1 MRWLKFSAV
10 GFVLVG
16 AVACAKIELAP
27 HLVPLSK
34 ETMMLLGKKGMDP
47 ASPLYVRVF
56 KEESEL
62 EVWKLRA
69 DGRYHHLKTY
79 PICNWSGDLGPK
91 VKQGDKQAPEGFYS
105 VPRTQMNPNSQ
116 FHLAFNLGYPN
127 AYDRANKRT
136 GDFLMVH
143 GKCKSAGCY
152 AMTDALIEEIYA
164 LARESFIGGQEA
176 IPIHAFPFRMTDAN
190 MERHKSK
197 EWIGFWQTLK
207 QGYDHFET
215 TRLPPPVTICE
226 RKYVVAATPIN
237 ANVKVN
243 PEGQCPA
250 LQKASVE
257 PFTPKPNEKTT
268 EDMVIAPGAKL
279 RGIAQAS
286 TGLPAVGQIKSD
298 AQPQSKLGATSGR
311 PATWETSVMGLGT
324 GPGMGLGTGPGMGL
338 GARSTP

>member
-1 MRWLKFSAV
+1 MIVRTIKV
-10 GFVLVG
+10 VLVG
-16 AVACAKIELAP
+16 LALATIAACAKIELAP

-47 ASPLYVRVF
+47 SSPLFVRLF

-69 DGRYHHLKTY
+69 DGRYYHFKTY

-91 VKQGDKQAPEGFYS
+91 IKQGDKQAPEGFYA
-105 VPRTQMNPNSQ
+105 VPRSQMNPNSQ

-127 AYDRANKRT
+127 VYDRANKRT

-164 LARESFIGGQEA
+164 LARESFIGGQDA

-190 MERHKSK
+190 MERHKAK

-207 QGYDHFET
+207 PGYDHFEAS
-215 TRLPPPVTICE
+215 RLPPPITVCE
-226 RKYVVAATPIN
+226 RRYVVAAKTLNPY
-237 ANVKVN
+237 AKVN

-250 LQKASVE
+250 FEKVVVE
-257 PFTPKPNEKTT
+257 PFTPKPNEKATEERTT
-268 EDMVIAPGAKL
+268 SPGAKL
-279 RGIAQAS
+279 HGLAQAE
-286 TGLPAVGQIKSD
+286 TGLPAVGALKSG
-298 AQPQSKLGATSGR
+298 PLSKLGATHAWSQPLMSLGGQNGR
-311 PATWETSVMGLGT
+311 
-324 GPGMGLGTGPGMGL
+324 
-338 GARSTP
+338 